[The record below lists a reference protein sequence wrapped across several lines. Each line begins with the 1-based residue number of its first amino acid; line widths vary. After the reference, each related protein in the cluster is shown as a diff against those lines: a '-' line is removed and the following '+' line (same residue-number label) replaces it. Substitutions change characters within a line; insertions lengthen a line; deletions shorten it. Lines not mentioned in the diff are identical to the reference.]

1 VGASGNRDCALCRR
15 HGMDPPR
22 NQGHS
27 RFGYERPGQ
36 VGGYWNSGGRGGFG
50 VFCLGRSTSPKRHD
64 RVKLKAGNPQ
74 SQFREADHQPIP
86 ISLPAMP
93 RRPDSDVST
102 GPWVLRFPV
111 GVVGRHRRGRSVC
124 SLAALE
130 EFSSRRRVLGERPR
144 TSCPRG
150 WLECQS
156 GTDGR
161 DDAATHAPGR
171 SDGTPPPAVSRSR
184 SDPVRT
190 FQSQLSSNPAISF
203 NLGISQTRAAWSIRS
218 QRPIA

>member
-1 VGASGNRDCALCRR
+1 MVDPRGNYHRLAKRRSDCGAGAENGANDVGASGNRDCALCRR

-171 SDGTPPPAVSRSR
+171 SDGTPPLPS
-184 SDPVRT
+184 PV
-190 FQSQLSSNPAISF
+190 QIGPGPSLSVAT
-203 NLGISQTRAAWSIRS
+203 Q
-218 QRPIA
+218 